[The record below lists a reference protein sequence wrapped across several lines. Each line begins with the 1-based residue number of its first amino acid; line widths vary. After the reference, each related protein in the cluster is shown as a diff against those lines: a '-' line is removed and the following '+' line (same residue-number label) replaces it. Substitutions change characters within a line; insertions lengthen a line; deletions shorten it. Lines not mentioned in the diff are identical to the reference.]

1 MSLSIP
7 TPPSSFRRAVRC
19 APRRRRIA
27 FVALIQ
33 CCIAAPAWSSHI
45 GDDLT
50 LDQQAVT
57 VTDQMLGAMRQY
69 EAAAPAQRANA
80 LARLTELATQRRE
93 RMLALLQRNPGL
105 VSSRVLPAELRSR
118 LPAQVQA
125 QMERDVATSGVINAR
140 IEDDFPRGRS
150 NQRFELVDAAGDRLE
165 LSVPDASENELL
177 AMAGKRVRVAGVQ
190 FDRHLLVHDKGRL
203 QLEAA
208 GGTTSG
214 SGGTVVAATLIQ
226 GNQNTLSILV
236 NFSDAAVT
244 CNATDV
250 ASRLFGATG
259 STVNNNYR
267 ESSGGL
273 VGFSGQVVGPYTIN
287 YSASG
292 SCDYLAWGSAAES
305 AARAAGIDPSKYS
318 RVNYV
323 TPRNSTCGWSGLAYM
338 PGRQSWVQ
346 SCSSTGVFS
355 HELGHNLSFHHAAT
369 PSSEY
374 GDGSDPMGGARVVN
388 LNAAN
393 RVMAGWTSGGA
404 VSDVTTGGSYALSTI
419 SSATATSSPQ
429 VLRIVKPDT
438 REYYYISLREA
449 VGLDAGL
456 AATFINTVS
465 VHRSTGTL
473 PSKTYLLQN
482 LAAGQTFTDSV
493 NGITIAN
500 QAVSNSTA
508 TVAVTLG
515 ASACVRNAP
524 TVAIAPAS
532 KTAGAGATLA
542 YAVSVTNRNSAACGT
557 STYALT
563 QALPAG
569 FSGSLGG
576 GEPGD
581 RRRRQRERELVG
593 DIFHRSCR
601 RHLHADRQ
609 RGGLGDWRRHRC
621 SRERRRVQR
630 TPGWHGTESDDHQ
643 PLRWGE
649 AEQQQGQHHGQRR
662 RYVRR
667 SGGRVLRGRRA
678 AGARHQ
684 RAVHGKLEPASGDSR
699 RSFDPRAGDRCSRQ
713 CCGEGDH
720 CDRQPLKRHAA
731 EHAAAGDNA
740 ADAVLGAVAART
752 KPGRW
757 T

>member
-19 APRRRRIA
+19 APWRSRIA

-80 LARLTELATQRRE
+80 LARLTELAAQRRE

-125 QMERDVATSGVINAR
+125 QMERDVAMSGVINAR

-508 TVAVTLG
+508 TLAVTLG

-532 KTAGAGATLA
+532 KTAGAGAALA

-569 FSGSLGG
+569 FSGSLGAAS
-576 GEPGD
+576 
-581 RRRRQRERELVG
+581 LA
-593 DIFHRSCR
+593 I
-601 RHLHADRQ
+601 
-609 RGGLGDWRRHRC
+609 
-621 SRERRRVQR
+621 
-630 TPGWHGTESDDHQ
+630 
-643 PLRWGE
+643 
-649 AEQQQGQHHGQRR
+649 
-662 RYVRR
+662 
-667 SGGRVLRGRRA
+667 A
-678 AGARHQ
+678 AGASASANWSVTSST
-684 RAVHGKLEPASGDSR
+684 AVADATYTLTASAADSATGVATAAHASFVVYSAPPDGTAPSLTITSPSDGAKLSSNKASITAS
-699 RSFDPRAGDRCSRQ
+699 AGDTSGVQAVEFYVDGALLARDTSAPYAANWNLRRATAGAHSIRVRAIDARGNAVEKVITVTVSR
-713 CCGEGDH
+713 
-720 CDRQPLKRHAA
+720 
-731 EHAAAGDNA
+731 
-740 ADAVLGAVAART
+740 
-752 KPGRW
+752 
-757 T
+757 